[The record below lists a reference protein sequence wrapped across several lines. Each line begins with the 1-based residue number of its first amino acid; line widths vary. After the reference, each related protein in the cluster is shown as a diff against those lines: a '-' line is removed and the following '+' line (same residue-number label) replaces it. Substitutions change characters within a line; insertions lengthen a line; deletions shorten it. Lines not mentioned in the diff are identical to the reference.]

1 MKTATFV
8 IPDYVKPFISNP
20 NLHSVDFQYQDPIQ
34 AMIGMLHFNPLAA
47 DWDNLCFTYEE
58 GDEYDDFCNGDR
70 VKRIQV
76 LIVGCCTSVLLTLG
90 VVVLGVGCA
99 VLNRLAPRLRFS
111 PD

>member
-1 MKTATFV
+1 M
-8 IPDYVKPFISNP
+8 
-20 NLHSVDFQYQDPIQ
+20 
-34 AMIGMLHFNPLAA
+34 
-47 DWDNLCFTYEE
+47 EE
-58 GDEYDDFCNGDR
+58 GFTTSTIVIARSPSGEPGVEHASFIGDR